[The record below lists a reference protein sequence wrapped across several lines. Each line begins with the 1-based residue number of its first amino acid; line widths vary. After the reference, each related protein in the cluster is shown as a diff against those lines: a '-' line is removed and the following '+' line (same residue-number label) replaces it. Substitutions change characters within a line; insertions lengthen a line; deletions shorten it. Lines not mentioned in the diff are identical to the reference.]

1 MKINTIE
8 ITSEQ
13 IENFLENDQMS
24 EIIELIKDLANGD
37 YSIEALKQDI
47 LETE

>member
-1 MKINTIE
+1 MNTIE
-8 ITSEQ
+8 ITTEQ
-13 IENFLENDQMS
+13 IENFLKNDQMS

-37 YSIEALKQDI
+37 YSTDALKQDI